1 MKMPGAKFQMP
12 NEERQGTTRRQSS
25 FGIWNLALGILSAAI
40 LAGCAPTKDEINAR
54 VGVDSYMSGNFAG
67 AVRNLEPLANK
78 ENENYVLNNLRLGA
92 SALATYDFDTAETA
106 YVKAYQILNAT
117 KVNDA
122 GREARATWLL
132 ESNKVWRGEPYE
144 RAIANLQLGMIYYQA
159 RDYGNARG
167 AFENALFKLRDYADP
182 KKPES
187 YNEHESDF
195 AVALLMLG
203 RTWMQLHNPDESR
216 RYFNL
221 AVQYR
226 PELKPLAE
234 ALADPKNNALLYVE
248 FGFGPR
254 KIEEGMDGNAL
265 GFFPSPGQVGP
276 VPPMQATI
284 DGSPREVSAFDEPL
298 FDSIVMAQDRR
309 WQKLDTIRKTKSY
322 LGTGLMV
329 AGAGAT
335 IYGADRRDGGT
346 AAVGLGVMAVGAL
359 LKASSAADTR
369 SWEMTPRSVFVIP
382 LHVEPGKHDITVAF
396 PGGLTQTWCGLE
408 VPSDGEATFYY
419 RMLRWTSG
427 VHQWP
432 PGSDSPAPSPP

>member
-1 MKMPGAKFQMP
+1 MIKAKGKRQHEGARAKII
-12 NEERQGTTRRQSS
+12 RRFS
-25 FGIWNLALGILSAAI
+25 FCLLPFATCIGMT
-40 LAGCAPTKDEINAR
+40 GCGPTKDEITAR
-54 VGVDSYMSGNFAG
+54 VGVDSYLSGNFAG
-67 AVRNLEPLANK
+67 AVKNFSKVAEK

-106 YVKAYQILNAT
+106 YVKAYDILNAT

-159 RDYGNARG
+159 HDYGNARG

-182 KKPES
+182 KKPQT

-203 RTWMQLHNPDESR
+203 RTWMLLHNPDESR
-216 RYFNL
+216 RYFDL

-226 PELKPLAE
+226 PELRELAH
-234 ALADPKNNALLYVE
+234 AMGDSNNNVLLYVE

-254 KIEEGMDGNAL
+254 KTEEGMDGNAL
-265 GFFPSPGQVGP
+265 GFFPTPRDIGP
-276 VPPMQATI
+276 PPPMQVTVDRA
-284 DGSPREVSAFDEPL
+284 PRDVSGIARPL

-335 IYGADRRDGGT
+335 IYGSDRRDGGT
-346 AAVGLGVMAVGAL
+346 AAVGLGMLAVGAL
-359 LKASSAADTR
+359 LKASAAADVR
-369 SWEMTPRSVFVIP
+369 SWEMVPRCAYVIP
-382 LHVEPGKHDITVAF
+382 MHIDAGKHDITVAF
-396 PGGLTQTWCGLE
+396 PGGLNQTWRGLD
-408 VPSDGEATFYY
+408 VPASGETTFYY

-427 VHQWP
+427 IHTWP
-432 PGSDSPAPSPP
+432 PGSDSTASDPLQR

>member
-1 MKMPGAKFQMP
+1 MNRIRP
-12 NEERQGTTRRQSS
+12 
-25 FGIWNLALGILSAAI
+25 I
-40 LAGCAPTKDEINAR
+40 LAVVLAATVVGCAPTQDEINAR
-54 VGVDSYMSGNFAG
+54 VGVDSYLSGNFAG
-67 AVRNLEPLANK
+67 AVSNFEPLADV

-92 SALATYDFDTAETA
+92 SALATYDFDTAEIA

-144 RAIANLQLGMIYYQA
+144 RAIANLQLGMIYYQQ
-159 RDYGNARG
+159 RDYNNARG

-182 KKPES
+182 KKPEQ
-187 YNEHESDF
+187 YDEKESDF

-216 RYFNL
+216 RYFDR
-221 AVQYR
+221 AVQAR
-226 PELKPLAE
+226 PELGELAK
-234 ALADPKNNALLYVE
+234 ALADPANNVLLYVE

-254 KIEEGMDGNAL
+254 KVETGMDGNAL
-265 GFFPSPGQVGP
+265 DFFPKPGQVGA
-276 VPPMQATI
+276 VPPMNVSI
-284 DGSPREVSAFDEPL
+284 DGRPREVSALDRPL
-298 FDSIVMAQDRR
+298 FDALVMALDRR

-335 IYGADRRDGGT
+335 IYGADRQDGGT
-346 AAVGLGVMAVGAL
+346 AAVGIGMMAVGAL

-369 SWEMTPRSVFVIP
+369 SWEMTPRSVFVVP
-382 LHVEPGKHDITVAF
+382 LKIEPGKHDITVAF
-396 PGGLTQTWCGLE
+396 PGGMTQTWRGLE
-408 VPSDGEATFYY
+408 VPSDREATFYY

-427 VHQWP
+427 VRQWP
-432 PGSDSPAPSPP
+432 PGSDAGAAP

>member
-1 MKMPGAKFQMP
+1 MTDLSA
-12 NEERQGTTRRQSS
+12 
-25 FGIWNLALGILSAAI
+25 FGIRHLAFSILSAAI
-40 LAGCAPTKDEINAR
+40 LAGCGPTKDEINAR
-54 VGVDSYMSGNFAG
+54 VGVDSYLSGNFAG
-67 AVRNLEPLANK
+67 AVRNLGPLADK

-106 YVKAYQILNAT
+106 YVKAYDILNAT
-117 KVNDA
+117 NVNDA

-159 RDYGNARG
+159 HDYGNARG

-182 KKPES
+182 KKPAK
-187 YNEHESDF
+187 YDEHESDF

-203 RTWMQLHNPDESR
+203 RTWANLHNPSESR
-216 RYFNL
+216 RYFDL

-226 PELKPLAE
+226 PELKPLAD
-234 ALADPKNNALLYVE
+234 ALADANNNVLLYVE

-254 KIEEGMDGNAL
+254 KTEEGMDGNAL
-265 GFFPSPGQVGP
+265 GFFPKPGQVGP
-276 VPPMQATI
+276 PPPMQVTV
-284 DGSPREVSAFDEPL
+284 DGGPREVSTLDKPL

-346 AAVGLGVMAVGAL
+346 AAVGLGLLAAGAL
-359 LKASSAADTR
+359 LKASSAADIR
-369 SWEMTPRSVFVIP
+369 SWEMVPRCVYVIP
-382 LHVEPGKHDITVAF
+382 MHVDPGKHDIGVAF
-396 PGGLTQTWCGLE
+396 PGGLNQTWRGLDVPATGE
-408 VPSDGEATFYY
+408 VTFYY

-427 VHQWP
+427 VHTWP
-432 PGSDSPAPSPP
+432 PGSDAAMPDSLPRPRTRGRGPG